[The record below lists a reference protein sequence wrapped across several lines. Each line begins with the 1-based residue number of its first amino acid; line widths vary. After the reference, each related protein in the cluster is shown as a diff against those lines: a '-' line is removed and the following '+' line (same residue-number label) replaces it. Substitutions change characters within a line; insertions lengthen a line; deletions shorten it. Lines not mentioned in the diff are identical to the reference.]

1 MGFGNVGMGLQ
12 GMEVWRNQSMGFG
25 NVGMGLTEVAPPD
38 PGHISLTCGV
48 GFVEVARGT
57 RGLVHRR
64 MRLCGVSVNVRV

>member
-1 MGFGNVGMGLQ
+1 
-12 GMEVWRNQSMGFG
+12 MEESEYGVG

-64 MRLCGVSVNVRV
+64 MRLCGECECEGVRV